1 MQTQDDRGS
10 VTAEYAV
17 LLPAAALVLVGS
29 ITAGAALW
37 QQIRLEEAAAAWS
50 SPRATWRAAAAAST
64 TVQRLAGDGA
74 QLTAHSTDGWV
85 SVRVVHPPPG
95 PLDWWGDWMLEATA
109 HAPDQWTVA
118 PGGAP

>member
-37 QQIRLEEAAAAWS
+37 QQIRLEEAAAA
-50 SPRATWRAAAAAST
+50 AARQVARGEDQAAAST

-95 PLDWWGDWMLEATA
+95 PLDWGGDWMLEATA